1 MDSEVKHMLR
11 FGSNSRKAS
20 ASFFVVLFALGLLV
34 GGLGI
39 YYVNTLQVSKLNKQV
54 TSLQSQVTMLG
65 DTQNQSVTNQTITI
79 YQNGTSLVDIYA
91 SVSASVVLLHGN
103 SSGTEVQGSGFVYN
117 YSGRIVVLTNF
128 HVVQD
133 VSGLSV
139 TFSDG
144 NGYSATV
151 LGTDPYA
158 DLAVV
163 SVNAPAEELKP
174 LTIVSSSSLRVGD
187 QVIAIGNP
195 YGLVGSLTTGVVSA
209 LGRSEQAD
217 FTSNFSLANM
227 IQSSTP
233 INPGNSGG
241 PLLNAAGDVVGI
253 TNSVVSDSQGLG
265 FAVPSNTILREVPS
279 LVTTGSYNSHSYL
292 GIHVVDMNYDL
303 AQEQHINV
311 TYGIWIPIPSGTGQ
325 TIIDPNG
332 PSNGKLRE
340 GDVVIALNGTRVRNN
355 DDMASYLEEKTL
367 PNDLVVVTVV
377 RNNSTTAVN
386 LTLGTRPASNL

>member
-1 MDSEVKHMLR
+1 MLR

-20 ASFFVVLFALGLLV
+20 ASLFVVLFALGLLV

-39 YYVNTLQVSKLNKQV
+39 YYVNTLQVSKLNRQV
-54 TSLQSQVTMLG
+54 TNLQSQVTMLG
-65 DTQNQSVTNQTITI
+65 NTQNQSVTNQTITI

-91 SVSASVVLLHGN
+91 NASYSVVLLHGN

-117 YSGRIVVLTNF
+117 YSGRMVVLTNF

-133 VSGLSV
+133 VTGLSV

-163 SVNAPAEELKP
+163 SVNAPVEELKP
-174 LTIVSSSSLRVGD
+174 LAIVSSSGLRVGD

-195 YGLVGSLTTGVVSA
+195 YGLVGSLTTGIVSA

-253 TNSVVSDSQGLG
+253 TNSVISDSQGLG
-265 FAVPSNTILREVPS
+265 FAVPSNTILREIS
-279 LVTTGSYNSHSYL
+279 ALVATGSYNSHSYL
-292 GIHVVDMNYDL
+292 GIHVLDMSYDL
-303 AQEQHINV
+303 AQKQHVNV
-311 TYGIWIPIPSGTGQ
+311 TYGVWIPIPSETGQ

-332 PSNGKLRE
+332 PSNGKLKE
-340 GDVVIALNGTRVRNN
+340 GDVIIALNGTMVRNN

-367 PNDLVVVTVV
+367 PNDLLVVTVV
-377 RNNSTTAVN
+377 RDNSTTEVN
-386 LTLGTRPASNL
+386 LNLGTRPTPNL

>member
-1 MDSEVKHMLR
+1 MFR
-11 FGSNSRKAS
+11 FGGNSRKAS
-20 ASFFVVLFALGLLV
+20 ASLLLVLFALGLLV
-34 GGLGI
+34 GGLGAF
-39 YYVNTLQVSKLNKQV
+39 YVNTLQISNLNKQV
-54 TSLQSQVTMLG
+54 TDLQSQVIRLG
-65 DTQNQSVTNQTITI
+65 DPQNQNSTSQTITV
-79 YQNGTSLVDIYA
+79 YQNGISLVDIYGN
-91 SVSASVVLLHGN
+91 VSESVVLLHGN
-103 SSGTEVQGSGFVYN
+103 ASGTEVQGSGFVYN
-117 YSGRIVVLTNF
+117 YSGSMVVLTNF

-133 VSGLSV
+133 VTGLSV

-144 NGYSATV
+144 NGYAATV

-217 FTSNFSLANM
+217 FTSSFSLANM

-265 FAVPSNTILREVPS
+265 FAVPSNTILREVSS

-292 GIHVVDMNYDL
+292 GIHVTDMSYDL
-303 AQEQHINV
+303 AQEQHVNV
-311 TYGIWIPIPSGTGQ
+311 TYGVWIPSSTGQ
-325 TIIDPNG
+325 TIIDPSG
-332 PSNGKLRE
+332 PSSGKLHE
-340 GDVVIALNGTRVRNN
+340 GDVIIALNGTKVRNN

-367 PNDLVVVTVV
+367 PNDLLVVTVV
-377 RNNSTTAVN
+377 RDNSTTDVN
-386 LTLGTRPASNL
+386 LTLGTRPAPNL